1 MFSLIRSSLIHYWRM
16 HLGVLVGVTL
26 AAAVLTGSL
35 LVGDSV
41 DYSLL
46 RFAKQRLGNIDHA
59 ISTRAQYFSQ
69 RLVEAI
75 GADAKVPTAGAL
87 QLRGMAIRQGATTE
101 DRRQINRVEVIG
113 VNEEFWKLAA
123 GSTLAL
129 GPNETALNTKLAE
142 ALGVAEGGEVDL
154 RMEKPSLLPRD
165 AGLSVRNEDRSVRQ
179 TYTVKRV
186 LTDDEMGRYS
196 LSASQIAP
204 YNAFVNRDAL
214 QAQVALPNRINLLF
228 ASGEMAD
235 GALDEALA
243 RVWTPEDLGLA
254 FDTHPSGVVQLKSER
269 IFIPAELAKAAQEI
283 PGAQGTLTYLV
294 NGFAKGNLATPYSF
308 AVAGAVPPEMKDD
321 EIIINRWMADKIQ
334 AAIGDTITMT
344 YSALLPS
351 NKFEERSRDFKVS
364 AIREMADLVTEKE
377 LTPVFPG
384 LTDVDSC
391 ADWDVGMPMDEEK
404 LNDKANE
411 DYWDAYK
418 QTPKAFVTLK
428 TGQEL
433 WGNRFGDLTNVRFPA
448 APDTIA
454 KVSEHL
460 KQSADPARA
469 GLVFIPVEAQALA
482 AVQKAMDFGGL
493 FIGMSFFLIVAALLL
508 TGLLFVFG
516 IQHRIEQIGM
526 LLALGFRHKQVR
538 RLFLAEGAVV
548 AVVGSTLGAAL
559 STLYTRGLLHGLA
572 TYWQGALANSS
583 IQYHATFGSIA
594 MGAVISLVCAL
605 LTMFF
610 ALRKYMRKP
619 ARELL
624 YMDFSQSL
632 ETSREGRGRRATLY
646 IGAGGVALAAII
658 MALPLV
664 LTVHNAALLGFGAG
678 TLLLLSA
685 FCLCRW
691 KLMSLEHAHAGRPF
705 TFAALAL
712 QNVSRRRGRSLATIA
727 LLGGGAFMVFAVSSM
742 HEDLYASAHLRSS
755 GTGGYSL
762 LAESTFPLLEK
773 PEFIAKSDTLS
784 AAAIKVRDGDDAS
797 CLNLNHSQ
805 QPGVL
810 GVNVAEFAARK
821 GFASEATAAGL
832 WERLNVKLEDGAIP
846 ALAGD
851 ANTAMWT
858 LKKKT
863 GIEKGDY
870 LIYQDEGG
878 AEVKVKL
885 VGALPMRLSV
895 FQGKI
900 LMSDENFTRLF
911 PAEDGYRM
919 LLIDAPA
926 DAIASTVQSLNRAYD
941 RFGLDAIPPVERIL
955 EFYAVETTYLAMFLV
970 LGGLGLAIGSVGMGV
985 VVLRNLLERRG
996 ELAMLGALGYPHA
1009 AIIRMLYIEY
1019 GFLLFAGLGTG
1030 IMAASLAIIPSF
1042 FATNSQVN
1050 VSTQVELALLVFV
1063 VSLGCTATAILLGF
1077 RRERFD
1083 ALRSE

>member
-1 MFSLIRSSLIHYWRM
+1 MFRLIRNSLRHYWRM
-16 HLGVLVGVTL
+16 HLGVLAGVTL

-46 RFAKQRLGNIDHA
+46 RFAKQRLGHIDHA
-59 ISTRAQYFSQ
+59 ISTRTQYFSQ
-69 RLVEAI
+69 RLVEAM
-75 GADAKVPTAGAL
+75 GAESKVPTAGAL
-87 QLRGMAIRQGATTE
+87 QLRGMAIHQGATTE
-101 DRRQINRVEVIG
+101 DRKQINRVEVIG
-113 VNEEFWKLAA
+113 VSEDFWKLA
-123 GSTLAL
+123 SDTTLAL
-129 GPNETALNTKLAE
+129 GPNETAIGTKLAD
-142 ALGVAEGGEVDL
+142 ALGVAEGGEIDL

-165 AGLSVRNEDRSVRQ
+165 AGLSVRNDDRSVRK
-179 TYTVKRV
+179 TYTVKKV
-186 LTDDEMGRYS
+186 LSDDEMGRYS

-204 YNAFVNRDAL
+204 YNAFVDRAAL
-214 QAQVALPNRINLLF
+214 QSQVGLPTHVNLLF
-228 ASGEMAD
+228 TGGESGD
-235 GALDEALA
+235 SRLSEALA
-243 RVWTPEDLGLA
+243 KVWTPEDVGLA
-254 FDTHPSGVVQLKSER
+254 YDTHPSGVVQLKSER
-269 IFIPAELAKAAQEI
+269 VFLPAETARAALEV

-294 NGFAKGNLATPYSF
+294 NGFAKGDLSTPYSF

-321 EIIINRWMADKIQ
+321 EIILNRWLADQIQ
-334 AAIGDTITMT
+334 AQVGDTITME

-351 NKFEERSRDFKVS
+351 NKFEERKREFKVS
-364 AIREMADLVTEKE
+364 AIREMADLVAEKE

-384 LTDVDSC
+384 LTDVNSC
-391 ADWDVGMPMDEEK
+391 ADWDVGMPMDAKK

-411 DYWDAYK
+411 AYWDAYK
-418 QTPKAFVTLK
+418 QTPKAFVTLT

-433 WGNRFGDLTNVRFPA
+433 WSNRFGNLTAVRFPA

-454 KVSEHL
+454 RVNEHL
-460 KQSADPARA
+460 KKSADPARV

-482 AVQKAMDFGGL
+482 AVQQAMDFGGL

-538 RLFLAEGAVV
+538 RLFLAESGLV
-548 AVVGSTLGAAL
+548 ALAGSVLGAGL
-559 STLYTRGLLHGLA
+559 STWYTRGLLHGLA

-583 IQYHATFGSIA
+583 VQYHATAGSLA
-594 MGAVISLVCAL
+594 LGAAISLVCAL
-605 LTMFF
+605 ATLYI
-610 ALRKYMRKP
+610 ALRKYMKKP

-624 YMDFSQSL
+624 SMDFSQELSA
-632 ETSREGRGRRATLY
+632 SREGRGRKLTLY
-646 IGAGGVALAAII
+646 AAMGGALLAIVI
-658 MALPLV
+658 MLLPLV
-664 LTVHNAALLGFGAG
+664 VSIHNASLLGFGAG
-678 TLLLLSA
+678 TLLLLAA

-691 KLMSLEHAHAGRPF
+691 RLMTMDHEHPGRPF

-712 QNVSRRRGRSLATIA
+712 QNVSRRRGRSLTTIS

-742 HEDLYASAHLRSS
+742 HEDLYATADLRSS
-755 GTGGYSL
+755 GTGGYRL
-762 LAESTFPLLEK
+762 LAESTFPILEK
-773 PEFIAKSDTLS
+773 PEFIKKSDTVS
-784 AAAIKVRDGDDAS
+784 AATIKMRDGDDAS

-810 GVNVAEFAARK
+810 GVNVDEFAARK
-821 GFASEATAAGL
+821 AFASEADAAEL
-832 WERLNVKLEDGAIP
+832 WERLNLKLEDGAIP
-846 ALAGD
+846 ALVGD

-863 GIEKGDY
+863 GIESGDY
-870 LIYQDEGG
+870 LLYQDESGKD
-878 AEVKVKL
+878 VKVKL
-885 VGALPMRLSV
+885 VGALPMRLSI

-919 LLIDAPA
+919 LLIDAPL
-926 DAIASTVQSLNRAYD
+926 DAVETTVQQLNRAYD

-996 ELAMLGALGYPHA
+996 ELAMLAALGYPHA

-1019 GFLLFAGLGTG
+1019 GFLLLAGLGTG
-1030 IMAASLAIIPSF
+1030 VVAASLAIIPSF

-1050 VSTQVELALLVFV
+1050 VATQIELALLVFI
-1063 VSLGCTATAILLGF
+1063 VSMGCTAAAIVLGF